1 MAAAFERNQTVSDF
15 EAIQNRRNLV
25 VGVFVVVGFLAFGWL
40 VFKFGDMPLW
50 VAKLRS
56 YDVHVQFLAANGVQK
71 DTPVQFCG
79 YQIGRVTAVDPP
91 RIREEI
97 VFDPNSERRWF
108 HQSLVT
114 MSIDNQ
120 FNDLPTDCQIKLMT
134 RGLGSSYIEIKS
146 PIPDEKSEFLIHGM
160 TIQGSTGISSEFF
173 PEETQKKLE
182 ALVDDLRTLVG
193 NANDVAGDDGNKQN
207 LKTFFQNLTEA
218 SGQAAVT
225 LKQARNTIEH
235 AYAAIGDYR
244 TLAGTGTDALEK
256 VSGSIVAVSEEIT
269 RASVQVNVML
279 AGINQGNGTIGKL
292 ANDAR
297 LYEELLDTS
306 TQMEILV
313 TEMKKLSQAINERG
327 LGRVWK
333 KGTK

>member
-1 MAAAFERNQTVSDF
+1 MDAAFERNQTVSDF
-15 EAIQNRRNLV
+15 ETIQNRKNLV

-79 YQIGRVTAVDPP
+79 YQIGRVTAVEPP
-91 RIREEI
+91 RVREEI
-97 VFDPNSERRWF
+97 VFDPNNERRWF

-114 MSIDNQ
+114 ISIDNQ
-120 FNDLPTDCQIKLMT
+120 FDDLPKDCQVKLMT
-134 RGLGSSYIEIKS
+134 RGLGSSFIEIKS
-146 PIPDEKSEFLIHGM
+146 PIPDENSEFLSHGM
-160 TIQGSTGISSEFF
+160 TIQGSAGINSEFF

-182 ALVDDLRTLVG
+182 ALVDDIRTLVG
-193 NANDVAGDDGNKQN
+193 NANDVAGDDENKQN
-207 LKTFFQNLTEA
+207 LKAFLQNLTTA
-218 SGQAAVT
+218 SGQAAKT
-225 LKQARNTIEH
+225 LEQARNTIDH

-244 TLAGTGTDALEK
+244 TLAGTGTNALEK
-256 VSGSIVAVSEEIT
+256 VSGSIVAASEQLT
-269 RASVQVNVML
+269 RASTQINVML
-279 AGINQGNGTIGKL
+279 AGVNEGNGTVGKL
-292 ANDAR
+292 INDAR

-306 TQMEILV
+306 TQMQILV
-313 TEMKKLSQAINERG
+313 TEMKTLSQAINERG

-333 KGTK
+333 KGAK

>member
-1 MAAAFERNQTVSDF
+1 MGTAFERNQTLSDF

-25 VGVFVVVGFLAFGWL
+25 VGIFVVVGFLAFGWL

-56 YDVHVQFLAANGVQK
+56 YDVHVQFLEANGVQK

-79 YQIGRVTAVDPP
+79 YQIGRVTAVEPP

-97 VFDPNSERRWF
+97 VFDPNNERRWF

-120 FNDLPTDCQIKLMT
+120 FSDIPKDCQIKLMT
-134 RGLGSSYIEIKS
+134 RGLGSSFISIKS
-146 PIPDEKSEFLIHGM
+146 PIPDEKSECLTHGM
-160 TIQGSTGISSEFF
+160 TVQGSAGVSSEFF

-182 ALVDDLRTLVG
+182 GLVDDLRTLVG
-193 NANDVAGDDGNKQN
+193 NANDVAGDDENKQN
-207 LKTFFQNLTEA
+207 LKTFLQNLTDA
-218 SGQAAVT
+218 SGQAAKT
-225 LKQARNTIEH
+225 LEQARHTIDH

-244 TLAGTGTDALEK
+244 TLASTGTNALEK
-256 VSGSIVAVSEEIT
+256 VSGSIASASEELT
-269 RASVQVNVML
+269 RASTQINVML
-279 AGINQGNGTIGKL
+279 AGINEGNGTVGKL
-292 ANDAR
+292 VNDAR

-306 TQMEILV
+306 TQMQILV
-313 TEMKKLSQAINERG
+313 VEMKKLAQAINERG

-333 KGTK
+333 KGAK